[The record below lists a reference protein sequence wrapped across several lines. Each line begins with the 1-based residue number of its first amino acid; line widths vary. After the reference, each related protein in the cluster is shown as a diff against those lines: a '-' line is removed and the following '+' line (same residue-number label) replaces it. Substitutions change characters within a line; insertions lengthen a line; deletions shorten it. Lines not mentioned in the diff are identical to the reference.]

1 MFIGDILQP
10 LENSAF
16 IQAFRQ
22 SAPYINA
29 HRGKTFV
36 ILLDGEVLMSPNI
49 TMIAQDIALLNSLG
63 IRVVIVYGSR
73 PQIDSVLKKQDIASD
88 IYLDM
93 RITSSEVLDIIKQV
107 SGKIRF
113 ELEALF
119 SNGLPNTPMHG
130 ANLSTISGNFI
141 TAKPLGVLEGKDFL
155 FTGGVRKVNDKG
167 IRHQLEVGNI
177 VLLSNLGYSSTG
189 ECFNLA
195 AEDVALHT
203 AMALQADKLIA
214 YGNSSVFD
222 YLPRE
227 LTPSQAEQLLQQKNH
242 PTIDCL
248 LNACIKGVDRSHFI
262 SYEREGALLLELFT
276 TDGCGILFSQNP
288 FESIREATIHD
299 VGGILELLTPLEQQG
314 ILVKRDR
321 ELLEQ
326 EIGHFIV
333 IERDGIIIACSAL
346 YPFDENSGEIACVVT
361 HPHFRGGKRAKQ
373 MLQFLEKRA
382 KQQQLKSV
390 FVLTT
395 QTAHFFLEQGFS
407 ESELSHLPEQKQQL
421 YNFQRNSKIFSKK
434 L

>member
-1 MFIGDILQP
+1 MKPI
-10 LENSAF
+10 ENHAF

-36 ILLDGEVLMSPNI
+36 ILLDGEVLMSPQMTAI
-49 TMIAQDIALLNSLG
+49 TQDIALLNSLG
-63 IRVVIVYGSR
+63 IRIVLVHGSR
-73 PQIDSVLKKQDIASD
+73 PQIDSVLDEQQIASD

-93 RITSSEVLDIIKQV
+93 RITSGQVLDIIKQV

-119 SNGLPNTPMHG
+119 SNSLPNTPMYG
-130 ANLSTISGNFI
+130 ANLNTVSGNFI

-155 FTGGVRKVNDKG
+155 FTGGVRRVNRVG
-167 IRHQLEVGNI
+167 ISQQLDAGNI

-195 AEDVALHT
+195 AEDIALHT
-203 AMALQADKLIA
+203 ALAIGADKLIA
-214 YGNSSVFD
+214 YGNSAVFD

-227 LTPSQAEQLLQQKNH
+227 LTPEQAEQLLKQKNH
-242 PTIDCL
+242 PTIECL

-262 SYEREGALLLELFT
+262 SYERDGALLLELFT
-276 TDGCGILFSQNP
+276 TNGCGILFSQNP
-288 FESIREATIHD
+288 FESIRPATIHD
-299 VGGILELLTPLEQQG
+299 VGGIMELLTPLEQEG
-314 ILVKRDR
+314 ILVKRER

-326 EIGHFIV
+326 EIQHFIV

-346 YPFDENSGEIACVVT
+346 YPYDEDSAEIACVVT
-361 HPHFRGGKRAKQ
+361 HPHFRGGQRAKQ

-382 KQQQLKSV
+382 KNLSLSSV

-395 QTAHFFLEQGFS
+395 QTAHFFIEQGFS
-407 ESELSHLPEQKQQL
+407 EADISKLPVKKQQL
-421 YNFQRNSKIFSKK
+421 YNFQRNSKVFSKAI
-434 L
+434 